1 MNGKWNLN
9 SLYQGFNSQQ
19 FMTDSAALMRL
30 SRELNEFEPRLAASA
45 EPEDTIRAYL
55 EKLEAF
61 EGLYQ
66 KLYSYASFCFSA
78 ATNDG
83 EAAQSMV
90 RFREIYASTVRVQV
104 AFGAFL
110 DTPKVRQLMEQG
122 VFGEYTYFLKDR
134 IRRQRHSLS
143 LEGEAILSSL
153 SVTGSQ
159 AWARLHART
168 VAAQEHD
175 ENAADTSAAA
185 LNAIK
190 GEALTVCRLRGYTS
204 PLEEALDKY
213 HFDPRILENQM
224 AAVEQYLPEL
234 QDYFRIKAQALGY
247 ADGLPY
253 DERERLILGADR
265 KFEIDDAKDLILESF
280 RAFSPRME
288 GFARHFFAAD
298 WIDSDVREWK
308 EVGASCDAVWLAK
321 ESRIRMPYRGTVG
334 DANCLAHELGHG
346 YHFENLFGQRILNC
360 RYDLPVAEVA
370 SKFAEMLFK
379 EQLRKTL
386 PEEDRLF
393 CEEFMLSSCIN
404 TIVDISA
411 RFYFEQALFAC
422 RKNAELSVEDLDEL
436 MRQAQQRSYGDALDP
451 RGHNTRTWMTKP
463 HYYNAQRNFYNF
475 PYQFGTLLSIQM
487 LERWRQDPMGFAK
500 DYDRFLSATG
510 QYDVLD
516 LCKILDMD
524 LLDPDFF
531 RAPLR
536 ILTQRLDCFFDES
549 HLN

>member
-9 SLYQGFNSQQ
+9 SLYPGFNSQQ
-19 FMTDSAALMRL
+19 FMADSASLMRL
-30 SRELNEFEPRLAASA
+30 SLELSELEPRLTAGSP
-45 EPEDTIRAYL
+45 PEQTIRTYL

-66 KLYSYASFCFSA
+66 KLYSYAAFRFSA

-90 RFREIYASTVRVQV
+90 RFREIYASTARVRVAFSAFLNAPEAKQLV
-104 AFGAFL
+104 EEGAFG
-110 DTPKVRQLMEQG
+110 D
-122 VFGEYTYFLKDR
+122 YTYYLKNQ
-134 IRRQRHSLS
+134 IHCQNHSLS
-143 LEGEAILSSL
+143 LKGEAVLSAL
-153 SVTGSQ
+153 EVTGSQ
-159 AWARLHART
+159 AWAGLYAKA
-168 VAAQEHD
+168 VAAKDQD
-175 ENAADTSAAA
+175 ENTAHTAAAA

-190 GEALTVCRLRGYTS
+190 GESLAVCRLRGYTS

-265 KFEIDDAKDLILESF
+265 RFEMDDAKTLILDAF
-280 RAFSPRME
+280 GAFSPRME
-288 GFARHFFAAD
+288 GFARRFFEAG
-298 WIDSDVREWK
+298 WIDSEVRAWK

-321 ESRIRMPYRGTVG
+321 ESRIRMAYRGTVG
-334 DANCLAHELGHG
+334 DVNSLAHELGHG
-346 YHFENLFGQRILNC
+346 YHFENLFGQSLLNC

-475 PYQFGTLLSIQM
+475 PYQFGTLLSVQM
-487 LERWRQDPMGFAK
+487 LERWHQDPMGFAK

-536 ILTQRLDCFFDES
+536 ILTRHLDRFRQE
-549 HLN
+549 LPL